1 MNTQAIG
8 KAAEQLAC
16 RYLQTQGLRHVS
28 QNFNRRMGEIDLIM
42 FDDNAK
48 SWVLV
53 EVRYRKNSRY
63 GNPAISVDRNKQ
75 SKLKV
80 AARAFL
86 QQHAQPQHAARIDV
100 VALSPLDPSA
110 AEEMERSLTLH
121 GRVST
126 EFEDHALDWF
136 INAIDG

>member
-1 MNTQAIG
+1 MNTIAIG
-8 KAAEQLAC
+8 QTAEQLAC
-16 RYLQTQGLRHVS
+16 RYLLTQGLRHIG
-28 QNFNRRMGEIDLIM
+28 QNFNRRIGEIDLIM
-42 FDDNAK
+42 FDDKAD

-63 GNPAISVDRNKQ
+63 GNPVVSVDSNKQ
-75 SKLKV
+75 RKLKV

-86 QQHAQPQHAARIDV
+86 QQHAHPQQSARIDV
-100 VALSPLDPSA
+100 IALSPLDPDA
-110 AEEMERSLTLH
+110 NDEMERGLALY

>member
-1 MNTQAIG
+1 MNTQATG
-8 KAAEQLAC
+8 KRAEQLAC
-16 RYLQTQGLRHVS
+16 RYLQTQGLRHIS
-28 QNFNRRMGEIDLIM
+28 QNFNRRVGEIDLIM
-42 FDDNAK
+42 FDDKAD

-63 GNPAISVDRNKQ
+63 GNPAVSVDRQKQNK
-75 SKLKV
+75 LRGV
-80 AARAFL
+80 ARAFL
-86 QQHAQPQHAARIDV
+86 QLHAQPRQAARIDV
-100 VALSPLDPSA
+100 IALSPLDPDA
-110 AEEMERSLTLH
+110 PEEWERSLKLY

>member
-1 MNTQAIG
+1 MNTQATG
-8 KAAEQLAC
+8 RAAEQLAC
-16 RYLQTQGLRHVS
+16 RYLQTQGLRHIS

-42 FDDNAK
+42 FDDKAN

-63 GNPAISVDRNKQ
+63 GNPVVSVERNKQ
-75 SKLKV
+75 RKLKV

-86 QQHAQPQHAARIDV
+86 QQHAQSHQAARIDV
-100 VALSPLDPSA
+100 IALSPLDPAA
-110 AEEMERSLTLH
+110 AEEMERSLALY

>member
-8 KAAEQLAC
+8 QAAEQLAC
-16 RYLQTQGLRHVS
+16 RYLQTQSLRYIS

-42 FDDNAK
+42 FDDKAN
-48 SWVLV
+48 SWVFI

-63 GNPAISVDRNKQ
+63 GNPVVSVDRKKQ
-75 SKLKV
+75 NKLKV

-86 QQHAQPQHAARIDV
+86 QQYAQAQQAARIDV
-100 VALSPLDPSA
+100 IALAPLDPTA
-110 AEEMERSLTLH
+110 PEQMERSLDLY

-126 EFEDHALDWF
+126 EFEGHELDWF
-136 INAIDG
+136 INAVDG

>member
-8 KAAEQLAC
+8 HAAEQLAC
-16 RYLQTQGLRHVS
+16 RYLQTQGLRYIS

-42 FDDNAK
+42 FDDKAN
-48 SWVLV
+48 SWVFV
-53 EVRYRKNSRY
+53 EVRYRKKGRY
-63 GNPAISVDRNKQ
+63 GNAVISVDRSKQ
-75 SKLKV
+75 NKLKV

-86 QQHAQPQHAARIDV
+86 QQHAQPQQAARIDV
-100 VALSPLDPSA
+100 IALSPLDPSA
-110 AEEMERSLTLH
+110 DEEVERGMSLY

-126 EFEDHALDWF
+126 EFENNALDWF

>member
-8 KAAEQLAC
+8 QAAEQLAC
-16 RYLQTQGLRHVS
+16 RYLQSQGLRHIS

-42 FDDNAK
+42 FDDKAN

-63 GNPAISVDRNKQ
+63 GNAVVSVDRNKQ

-80 AARAFL
+80 GLIGGILDNFRIIKAILL
-86 QQHAQPQHAARIDV
+86 Q
-100 VALSPLDPSA
+100 SPKYMISCLA
-110 AEEMERSLTLH
+110 KL
-121 GRVST
+121 
-126 EFEDHALDWF
+126 
-136 INAIDG
+136 